1 MKFKGELTLYFDDE
15 SVKGEFLESHDLD
28 EKDLNNKARIKSAL
42 TDEVY
47 SWFECMNI
55 GVDLKLKEVDDNE
68 VWVMFKAFQD
78 Q

>member
-28 EKDLNNKARIKSAL
+28 ENDLNNKARIKAAL

-47 SWFECMNI
+47 SWLECMNI
-55 GVDLKLKEVDDNE
+55 GVKLELKEVHENE
-68 VWVMFKAFQD
+68 
-78 Q
+78 